1 MCDEN
6 SEKFKNLFD
15 MAKISYNDYI
25 RTTEERHKNVVQN
38 YWNDLNRQNLINSG
52 KYEGYYSV
60 SDESFIPLKDLIHE
74 KETNNYKTILNQ
86 PVEYITET
94 SYLLNFKNYIDKY
107 LSKLNNNELTFIP
120 TYIKNEVNEYINSE
134 LHVLSISRPK
144 SRVSWGIEVPNDKSQ
159 VIYVWFEALIN
170 YLTVLKSYLKTNNM
184 SNNDNEVEY
193 FHIIGKDISKFH
205 CYIWPLILLM
215 NNNNSK
221 INIIMHSH
229 WLMNSVRINFKS
241 KG

>member
-6 SEKFKNLFD
+6 SDKFKNLFD

-25 RTTEERHKNVVQN
+25 RTTEERHRNVVQD

-60 SDESFIPLKDLIHE
+60 SDESFIPLKYLIHE
-74 KETNNYKTILNQ
+74 KETNKYKTILNQ

-134 LHVLSISRPK
+134 LHALSISRPK